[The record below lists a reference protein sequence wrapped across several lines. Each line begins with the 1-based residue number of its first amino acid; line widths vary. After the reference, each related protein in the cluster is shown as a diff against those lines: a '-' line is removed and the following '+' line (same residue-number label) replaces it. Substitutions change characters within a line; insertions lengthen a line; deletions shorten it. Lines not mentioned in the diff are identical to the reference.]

1 MLEDGIL
8 ISVTITRCYE
18 IPCSTKYRVHRP
30 TEKTRFGSS
39 TGKLIHSIQHVVVAK
54 SLFFNL
60 CNTMF
65 TFQNQLADIIQIESE
80 DTLLQIEEEEK
91 N

>member
-1 MLEDGIL
+1 
-8 ISVTITRCYE
+8 
-18 IPCSTKYRVHRP
+18 
-30 TEKTRFGSS
+30 
-39 TGKLIHSIQHVVVAK
+39 
-54 SLFFNL
+54 
-60 CNTMF
+60 MF